1 MKANAGHLDKLDK
14 FVVSVFVVILVDF
27 DKFWDEDKY
36 LAPGC
41 ASTGMGLIS
50 WGPTLLSWSVPVYQ
64 NIRWF
69 CQSTQTLWTR
79 SPYCYV
85 VYLIMLQ
92 FDPSVYLLFVACPK
106 VGLLSSLEQLLG
118 ELHLHCLASRGT
130 VVPVMVIVGGV
141 DEDLDDTIEDE
152 TRPKG
157 LYETFRRKYI
167 KSLCR
172 STYKWFLGSKLK
184 MKGQPNSTNI
194 CPVVCRNCCQG
205 VILIRWGPSFPT
217 LSYIISYV
225 IYVISDMFYGPSLHC
240 QRYTQL

>member
-14 FVVSVFVVILVDF
+14 FFVSVFVVILVDF

-92 FDPSVYLLFVACPK
+92 FDPSVYLLFIACFK

-141 DEDLDDTIEDE
+141 DEDLEDTIEDE

-205 VILIRWGPSFPT
+205 GILIRWGPPLPFL
-217 LSYIISYV
+217 LS
-225 IYVISDMFYGPSLHC
+225 L
-240 QRYTQL
+240 T